1 MVDLIVSQDVADEL
15 AVGLQAVD
23 LSGTGTAPLIGPMNV
38 PGALHGISLCNNL
51 QSDFASLSALIA
63 KRATSL
69 TRIAEIFIEADRQL
83 ARILP

>member
-1 MVDLIVSQDVADEL
+1 
-15 AVGLQAVD
+15 
-23 LSGTGTAPLIGPMNV
+23 MNV